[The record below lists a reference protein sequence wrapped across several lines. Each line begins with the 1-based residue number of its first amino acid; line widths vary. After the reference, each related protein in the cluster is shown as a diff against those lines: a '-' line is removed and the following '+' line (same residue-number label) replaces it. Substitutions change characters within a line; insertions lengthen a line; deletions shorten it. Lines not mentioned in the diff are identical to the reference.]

1 MPPPPIPTSPSDN
14 VSSGGG
20 KLRKEN
26 PAARSRSGSLQHT
39 SSNSNGDSI
48 QALKTRQTSPVPDRG
63 RRSSSVQSP
72 NSRNNNTKSRVVS
85 TPLAIRPGSSKGD
98 ASQSPTRGR
107 LRRSWL
113 PGGRSR
119 SNSMDVSNTN
129 TSTAWVLSD
138 DTQAEYNASFL
149 KNGEKVSD
157 VALPSNPGFRVN
169 ICARLG
175 SGTMERKRSCACL
188 PLPQGQWLR
197 AVVQGSRIHNQ
208 FVLGFQ

>member
-1 MPPPPIPTSPSDN
+1 
-14 VSSGGG
+14 
-20 KLRKEN
+20 
-26 PAARSRSGSLQHT
+26 
-39 SSNSNGDSI
+39 
-48 QALKTRQTSPVPDRG
+48 
-63 RRSSSVQSP
+63 
-72 NSRNNNTKSRVVS
+72 
-85 TPLAIRPGSSKGD
+85 
-98 ASQSPTRGR
+98 
-107 LRRSWL
+107 L